1 VNPTSEEVGVLLFLC
16 SHCCEQ
22 VILAR
27 FSKVTMTRKTL
38 IGQSPHKSSYT

>member
-1 VNPTSEEVGVLLFLC
+1 VRVLLFLC
-16 SHCCEQ
+16 SYCYEQ

-27 FSKVTMTRKTL
+27 FSKVTMARKTL